1 MLNWSKI
8 IIYALIILVLI
19 GILGFIIYFTGDFTT
34 DFTGFYATVDGEDV
48 LSTGND
54 FRMKADDPLKVEVKY
69 VFASPNDEAKGYTV
83 KVVPNAIDGKDFDF
97 TLNGDKYSFQSEK
110 DLTAGF
116 AIKQEAESFTIA
128 PKGNLTEI
136 LAAVYPNDTIG
147 DCTDKAYEN
156 MFTLVVT
163 SYNGE
168 AEIRVNFTVTE
179 SIRGVIL
186 DKEVIEF

>member
-1 MLNWSKI
+1 MNWPKI
-8 IIYALIILVLI
+8 IIYALIILALV
-19 GILGFIIYFTGDFTT
+19 GILGFIIYFTGGFTT
-34 DFTGFYATVDGEDV
+34 DFTGFYVTVDGKDIM
-48 LSTGND
+48 STGSG
-54 FRMKADDPLKVEVKY
+54 FRMKTDDPLKVEVKY

-116 AIKQEAESFTIA
+116 NIKQEADSFTIA

-168 AEIRVNFTVTE
+168 AEIRVNFTVIE
-179 SIRGVIL
+179 EIKGVIL

>member
-1 MLNWSKI
+1 MITGGVVPLQEIKVFEFLFLGF
-8 IIYALIILVLI
+8 LIRRILLL
-19 GILGFIIYFTGDFTT
+19 GILFMIT
-34 DFTGFYATVDGEDV
+34 
-48 LSTGND
+48 
-54 FRMKADDPLKVEVKY
+54 
-69 VFASPNDEAKGYTV
+69 
-83 KVVPNAIDGKDFDF
+83 
-97 TLNGDKYSFQSEK
+97 
-110 DLTAGF
+110 
-116 AIKQEAESFTIA
+116 

-136 LAAVYPNDTIG
+136 LSAVYPNDTIG

-168 AEIRVNFTVTE
+168 AEVRIHFTVTE

>member
-1 MLNWSKI
+1 MNWSKI

-19 GILGFIIYFTGDFTT
+19 GIMGFIIYFTGGFTT
-34 DFTGFYATVDGEDV
+34 DFTGFYVTVDGKDV
-48 LSTGND
+48 ISTGSG
-54 FRMKADDPLKVEVKY
+54 FRMKADDPLEVEVKY

-83 KVVPNAIDGKDFDF
+83 KVVPNVIDGKDFDF
-97 TLNGDKYSFQSEK
+97 TLNGDKYAYQSEN

-116 AIKQEAESFTIA
+116 NIKQDKDSFTIT

-168 AEIRVNFTVTE
+168 AEVRINFTVTE
-179 SIRGVIL
+179 SIHGVIL

>member
-1 MLNWSKI
+1 MNMSKI
-8 IIYALIILVLI
+8 ILYALIILVLI
-19 GILGFIIYFTGDFTT
+19 GIMGFIIYFTGGFTT
-34 DFTGFYATVDGEDV
+34 EFTGFYATVDGKDV
-48 LSTGND
+48 MSTGSG
-54 FRMKADDPLKVEVKY
+54 FRMKADDPLEVEVKY

-83 KVVPNAIDGKDFDF
+83 KVVPNVIDGKDFDF
-97 TLNGDKYSFQSEK
+97 TLNGDKYAYQSEK

-116 AIKQEAESFTIA
+116 NIKQEADSFTIS
-128 PKGNLTEI
+128 PKGNLNEI
-136 LAAVYPNDTIG
+136 LAAVYPNDTVG

-168 AEIRVNFTVTE
+168 AEVRIHFTVTE

>member
-1 MLNWSKI
+1 MNRSKI
-8 IIYALIILVLI
+8 IIYALIILALI
-19 GILGFIIYFTGDFTT
+19 GVIGFIVYFTGGFTT
-34 DFTGFYATVDGEDV
+34 DFTGFYVTVDGKDV
-48 LSTGND
+48 MSTGSG
-54 FRMKADDPLKVEVKY
+54 FRMKTDDPLEVEVKY

-83 KVVPNAIDGKDFDF
+83 KVVPNVIDGKDFDF

-116 AIKQEAESFTIA
+116 NIKQEADSFTIA

-168 AEIRVNFTVTE
+168 AEVRIHFTVIE
-179 SIRGVIL
+179 NIKGVIL

>member
-1 MLNWSKI
+1 MNMSKI
-8 IIYALIILVLI
+8 ILYALIILVLI
-19 GILGFIIYFTGDFTT
+19 GILGFIIYFTGGFTT
-34 DFTGFYATVDGEDV
+34 EFTGFYATVDGTDV
-48 LSTGND
+48 MSTGSG
-54 FRMKADDPLKVEVKY
+54 FRMKADDPLEVEVKY

-97 TLNGDKYSFQSEK
+97 TLNGDKYAYQSEN

-116 AIKQEAESFTIA
+116 NIKQDKDSFTIT

-136 LAAVYPNDTIG
+136 LSAVYPNDTIG

-163 SYNGE
+163 SYNGK
-168 AEIRVNFTVTE
+168 AEVRIHFTVTE

-186 DKEVIEF
+186 DQEVIEF